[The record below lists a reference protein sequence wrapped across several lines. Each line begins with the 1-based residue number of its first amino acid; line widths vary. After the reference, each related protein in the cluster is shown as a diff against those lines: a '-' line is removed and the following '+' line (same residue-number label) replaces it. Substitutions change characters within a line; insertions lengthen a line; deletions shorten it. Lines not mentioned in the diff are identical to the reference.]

1 MVAGAARRKSLLS
14 GAPTLGTAPAIDT
27 TMTTTQQ
34 LSAMYQVLGE
44 LDKAGNDE
52 AFNLLWDVIFWNYE
66 FPPMPRKVI
75 W

>member
-1 MVAGAARRKSLLS
+1 
-14 GAPTLGTAPAIDT
+14 
-27 TMTTTQQ
+27 MTTTQQ